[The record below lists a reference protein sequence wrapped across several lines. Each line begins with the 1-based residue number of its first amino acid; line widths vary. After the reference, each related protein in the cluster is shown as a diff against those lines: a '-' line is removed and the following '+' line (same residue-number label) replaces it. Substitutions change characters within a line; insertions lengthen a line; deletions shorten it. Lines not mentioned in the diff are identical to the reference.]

1 MRRNKIE
8 EIRRL
13 ISAATS
19 MCDQSI
25 LSEARRH
32 LLLANKMLDSVD
44 EKTRKKKAAGEAV
57 RATRLANPKAAIGT
71 IESMIEMELDKL
83 SRPETQET
91 ING

>member
-13 ISAATS
+13 VTAAAG

-32 LLLANKMLDSVD
+32 LLLANKMLDSV
-44 EKTRKKKAAGEAV
+44 EETTLKKRTEGNTV
-57 RATRLANPKAAIGT
+57 RATRLANPGAAVGT
-71 IESMIEMELDKL
+71 IDKMIEMELDKL
-83 SRPETQET
+83 NSPKEQET